1 MDSNPEEKL
10 KELTEELLSKMD
22 FEAEVEVGESQSE
35 FLTINILSEEAGLLI
50 GQGGENLSAFQH
62 IARIIAG
69 KRLGEQPIN
78 FIVDVNNYRG
88 NRASLLKEM
97 ALSLA
102 RQVANDGKEKTLEPM
117 PSYERRIIHLTLKD
131 FDGVKTESQG
141 EGELRRTIIKPGSD
155 AASRD

>member
-22 FEAEVEVGESQSE
+22 FEAKVEVGESQSE

-69 KRLGEQPIN
+69 KRLGEQPIS

-88 NRASLLKEM
+88 SRISLLKEM
-97 ALSLA
+97 AFSLA
-102 RQVANDGKEKTLEPM
+102 RQVSDDGQEKILEPM
-117 PSYERRIIHLTLKD
+117 PSYERRVIHLTLKD
-131 FDGVKTESQG
+131 FNGVKTESQG
-141 EGELRRTIIKPGSD
+141 EGQLRRVIIKPGSD
-155 AASRD
+155 ADSRD